1 MPRLSRRLSL
11 IRLNEEQLCRMA
23 DYCRQRGDVLALYI
37 YGSYGTPEQTPLSD
51 LDLAVLP
58 MPGGNWDL
66 DILLEVMGE
75 LVGIGRNDDIN
86 VINLKKVPV
95 TLQFR
100 VLETG
105 RALFIRDPVLLAEF
119 METVVRRHADF
130 APDLQAIYRD
140 FDQAIRSEFL

>member
-1 MPRLSRRLSL
+1 M
-11 IRLNEEQLCRMA
+11 IRLNEEQFCRMA
-23 DYCRQRGDVLALYI
+23 DCCRQRGDVLALYI

-51 LDLAVLP
+51 VDLAVLP
-58 MPGGNWDL
+58 MPGGKWDL

-105 RALFIRDPVLLAEF
+105 RGIFIRDPVLLADF

-130 APDLQAIYRD
+130 APDLRAIYRD